1 MSALFGILCFFG
13 LGFIALTILAVSAF
27 RSRTLIAVGLWAVIA
42 IIFMVLQCALLNGLA
57 GIGSATSGSQAGYHL
72 VTIALW
78 VFGISLALYFAV
90 AIRRVCRFR
99 VTK

>member
-13 LGFIALTILAVSAF
+13 LGFLALIILVVSAF
-27 RSRTLIAVGLWAVIA
+27 RSRTAIAVALWAVIA
-42 IIFMVLQCALLNGLA
+42 IILMVLQCELLSGLA
-57 GIGSATSGSQAGYHL
+57 GIGSATSGSQAGYRF

-90 AIRRVCRFR
+90 AIRRVWRFR
-99 VTK
+99 DTK